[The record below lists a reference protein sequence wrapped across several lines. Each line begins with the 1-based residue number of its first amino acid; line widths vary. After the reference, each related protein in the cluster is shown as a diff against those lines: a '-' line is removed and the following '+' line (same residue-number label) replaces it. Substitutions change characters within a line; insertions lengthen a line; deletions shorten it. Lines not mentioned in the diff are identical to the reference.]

1 MKARQTVED
10 YTDRMMSLS
19 EIMTRDSNRVEVQIE
34 ELTNATN
41 VVLRVLLGTDQ
52 YTIVQ
57 TALEEAK
64 TTMRKQ
70 ANDKAIWMESQKQ
83 RLQDE
88 FVASLKD

>member
-1 MKARQTVED
+1 MSRAQKVED
-10 YTDRMMSLS
+10 YTNQLMSLS

-70 ANDKAIWMESQKQ
+70 ANDKAVWMEVQKQ

-88 FVASLKD
+88 FTYSLLD